1 VISWAGRNSSYE
13 AIIDDRAARRCA
25 AALGIQVRGT
35 IGALLLSKKCGLIPA
50 LGPILDQVKNSGL
63 RISDAL
69 KDKALRLAGEK

>member
-1 VISWAGRNSSYE
+1 VISWANRNPSYE

-35 IGALLLSKKCGLIPA
+35 IGVLLLPKKLGLMPA
-50 LGPILDQVKNSGL
+50 LGPILDQVKDSGL

-69 KDKALRLAGEK
+69 QDRALRLAGEK